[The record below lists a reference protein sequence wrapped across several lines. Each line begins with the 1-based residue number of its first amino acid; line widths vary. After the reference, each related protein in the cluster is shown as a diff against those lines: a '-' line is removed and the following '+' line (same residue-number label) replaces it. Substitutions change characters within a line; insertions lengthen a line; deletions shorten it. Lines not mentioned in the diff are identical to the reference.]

1 MDKKTK
7 KKLSKYA
14 TELSAMLER
23 IKVIEGEVEEM
34 ASDEHNKFDNAPEGL
49 QSSDKFS
56 EIEQIA
62 DELDAVVEDSF
73 YDATCAIE
81 EIIDTFK
88 SINNEIEPEDVNA
101 EKPQKIILI

>member
-14 TELSAMLER
+14 AELSAMIER
-23 IKVIEGEVEEM
+23 INAIESDVEEM
-34 ASDEHNKFDNAPEGL
+34 ADDERNKYDDAPENL
-49 QSSDKFS
+49 QFSEKYS

-62 DELDAVVEDSF
+62 DDLESIIDEPFAN
-73 YDATCAIE
+73 ATNALE

-101 EKPQKIILI
+101 EKPKKIILI